1 MATNENTEASRDQ
14 PQDQQADPNPLRS
27 LGDAMQEFRRRFDEI
42 AEAQERPSEGEEK
55 GQEEQIKDDQPL
67 EYVKEGDEDANDTQ
81 ALGAA
86 PEEHVEKLN
95 DLQIADEEK
104 EAERDV
110 EMDFDDDEQ
119 VKNEAGSSNQMKQID
134 TDAKA
139 PEADEGQ
146 PDAMNVDEKTEE
158 RIKEEQ
164 DEDMLASDSEEKEEI
179 DQAAELKLMEWTTS
193 GEKRDSKDVW
203 KIYESMTRDLS
214 FGLCE
219 QLRLILEPTLAT
231 RLKGDYRTGKR
242 LNMKK
247 IIPYIASEFTK
258 DKIWLRRTRPSKRE
272 YQVLLALDDSKSMSD
287 VHTIHLAFQSL
298 ALISKALTTLEV
310 GSIAISKFG
319 KSMDILHSFE
329 DGIFTDDEGAK
340 VLDSFTFAQTETN
353 GEY

>member
-14 PQDQQADPNPLRS
+14 PQDQQVDPNPLRS

-42 AEAQERPSEGEEK
+42 AEAQDRTSDGDEK
-55 GQEEQIKDDQPL
+55 GAEEQIKDDQPL

-86 PEEHVEKLN
+86 PDEHVEKLN
-95 DLQIADEEK
+95 DLQIADENK
-104 EAERDV
+104 EAEQDA
-110 EMDFDDDEQ
+110 EMDFDDDQ
-119 VKNEAGSSNQMKQID
+119 VKNEAGSSNQLKQMD
-134 TDAKA
+134 TDANA
-139 PEADEGQ
+139 PETEEGQ
-146 PDAMNVDEKTEE
+146 PDAMNVDEKSEE
-158 RIKEEQ
+158 RVKQEEEEQ
-164 DEDMLASDSEEKEEI
+164 LMESDTEEKEQEM
-179 DQAAELKLMEWTTS
+179 DQAAEWKLMEWTTS

-319 KSMDILHSFE
+319 RSMDVLHSFE
-329 DGIFTDDEGAK
+329 DGVFTDDEGAK

-353 GEY
+353 GE

>member
-14 PQDQQADPNPLRS
+14 PQDQQVDPNPLRS

-42 AEAQERPSEGEEK
+42 AEAQERPSEGDEK
-55 GQEEQIKDDQPL
+55 GAEEQIKDDQPL

-86 PEEHVEKLN
+86 PDEHVEKLN
-95 DLQIADEEK
+95 DLQIADENK
-104 EAERDV
+104 EAEQDA
-110 EMDFDDDEQ
+110 EMDFDDDHMN
-119 VKNEAGSSNQMKQID
+119 NEAGSSNQMKQID
-134 TDAKA
+134 TDANA
-139 PEADEGQ
+139 PETEEGQ
-146 PDAMNVDEKTEE
+146 PDAMNIDEETEE
-158 RIKEEQ
+158 RLKQEE
-164 DEDMLASDSEEKEEI
+164 EEKILESDTEEKEQEM
-179 DQAAELKLMEWTTS
+179 DQAAELKVMEWTTG

-272 YQVLLALDDSKSMSD
+272 YQVLLAVDDSKSMSD

-319 KSMDILHSFE
+319 KSMDVLHSFE
-329 DGIFTDDEGAK
+329 DGVFTDDEGAK

-353 GEY
+353 SE